1 MNQNIFFSP
10 MLPNLVQ
17 VLLWVIKETAAFQ
30 IVQQILNASRKEK
43 NLLNKTITTTRSSWN
58 HAIKTMMATVI
69 QEDSAMK
76 KKIGGETK
84 LEEF

>member
-1 MNQNIFFSP
+1 

-43 NLLNKTITTTRSSWN
+43 NLLNKIITTTRSSWN

-69 QEDSAMK
+69 QEDPPMK